1 MWLFYF
7 VSSRI
12 SLNFGIF
19 NDTSCYAPT
28 SQCYLPE
35 IQQLKK
41 NTGFSVSQ
49 IQRIRV
55 CDYIKNHKLENDV
68 VVFLFTLWMDKSK
81 KFTLVAWIVCGDG
94 QIMRSCCWGVL
105 LKGLE
110 NPYRPYVCV
119 WGGGIC
125 CWAILSEDLENSDR
139 SQVCCKSTFVWRWI
153 FLERNLVVGREY
165 QPFSKQNHFFTTRFS
180 RALR

>member
-1 MWLFYF
+1 MVYL
-7 VSSRI
+7 
-12 SLNFGIF
+12 
-19 NDTSCYAPT
+19 TSCYAPT

-68 VVFLFTLWMDKSK
+68 VVFLFTLWMDISK
-81 KFTLVAWIVCGDG
+81 IFTLVAWIVCGDG
-94 QIMRSCCWGVL
+94 QIMRSCWWGVL

-110 NPYRPYVCV
+110 NPYRPYVC
-119 WGGGIC
+119 GGEGVSVAEPFCQKTWRIQIGHKC
-125 CWAILSEDLENSDR
+125 VLNPLLCGDGSSWNETSSLEGSTSLSQS
-139 SQVCCKSTFVWRWI
+139 KII
-153 FLERNLVVGREY
+153 FLPQDFPE
-165 QPFSKQNHFFTTRFS
+165 P
-180 RALR
+180 